1 MNKAGLKQNFAV
13 FADFIYQ
20 DLAFLIYAK
29 NYQETKAFF
38 EKIHFYKE
46 KYFIIVCVKYEFYK
60 YLFDKDFT
68 SKSPYIYALCFKKR
82 SAFKPELNPFIRYC
96 PTLTQKLDKKAY
108 HKAFK
113 KVLKSIKKGQSYQ
126 INLTQK
132 LKLRTQIS
140 SFELFKLLLKE
151 QNAEYKAFLQSEFG
165 EILCFSPELFFKI
178 KDQNILTEPMKGTIK
193 RGENEILDK
202 QNKLFLQNDSKN
214 LSENVMI
221 VDLLR
226 NDLSK
231 IADEV
236 KVSKLFQ
243 IKTYKSLHQMISQ
256 IKASLKADISLL
268 EVFEALFPCGSITGA
283 PKLETMKL
291 ITRLEKRKRGV
302 YCGAIGLVHKNE
314 SVFNVAIRTLER
326 KSLKSDFSF
335 GVGSGVVFDSKS
347 EAEFKELKL
356 KHSFLKPLKQDFYLF
371 ETMLFKYGKTLFF
384 KEHLKRL
391 FNSALALNFKHS
403 KLLKEVKTILEKPRA
418 YENFKKLS
426 FESFNEFLFSKE
438 NEFFD
443 ESFIKSELK
452 EAGLRLKLF
461 KDGEFEFEFFKIKPS
476 QSKLLHLAKEALIKD
491 DLSFHK
497 SSLRERFLASARK
510 CEANLCY
517 DEAFCDENERL
528 LEGSR
533 TNLVLNLNGKLY
545 TPSLK
550 VGLLNGIYRQVL
562 LQSKHIKEKT
572 LLKHELFKADEIWA
586 INSLRGVVKLNLK
599 AIDE

>member
-1 MNKAGLKQNFAV
+1 MSKANLKQNFAV
-13 FADFIYQ
+13 FGDHIYQ
-20 DLAFLIYAK
+20 DFAFSFSAR
-29 NYQETKAFF
+29 NYQETKTFF
-38 EKIHFYKE
+38 EKIKQYKQE
-46 KYFIIVCVKYEFYK
+46 YFIIICVKYEFYT
-60 YLFDKDFT
+60 YLFDTNFT
-68 SKSPYIYALCFKKR
+68 SKKPYIYALCFKKR
-82 SAFKPELNPFIRYC
+82 SIFKLNLNPFMRYY

-108 HKAFK
+108 CKAFK

-132 LKLRTQIS
+132 LKLRTKIP
-140 SFELFKLLLKE
+140 SFELFKLLTKE

-178 KDQNILTEPMKGTIK
+178 KDQKILTEPMKGTIK

-202 QNKLFLQNDSKN
+202 QNKHFLQNDHKN

-236 KVSKLFQ
+236 KVDKLFA

-256 IKASLKADISLL
+256 ISATLKAETTLF

-291 ITRLEKRKRGV
+291 INKLERRKRGV
-302 YCGAIGLVHKNE
+302 YCGAIGLVHKDE

-335 GVGSGVVFDSKS
+335 GVGSGVVFDSK
-347 EAEFKELKL
+347 AGDEFKELKL
-356 KHSFLKPLKQDFYLF
+356 KSSFLKPLKQDFCLF
-371 ETMLFKYGKTLFF
+371 ETMLFKYGKILFF

-391 FNSALALNFKHS
+391 FHSALALNFKHK
-403 KLLKEVKTILEKPRA
+403 KLLGEFKGILEKQRA
-418 YENFKKLS
+418 YQDFTKLS
-426 FESFNEFLFSKE
+426 FESFNELLFSKE
-438 NEFFD
+438 NDFFD
-443 ESFIKSELK
+443 ESFVKSELK

-461 KDGEFEFEFFKIKPS
+461 KNGDFEFEFFKIKPS
-476 QSKLLHLAKEALIKD
+476 QSKLLYLSKDTFIKD

-497 SSLRERFLASARK
+497 SSLRDRFSNSASK

-517 DEAFCDENERL
+517 DEAFCDEKERL

-533 TNLVLNLNGKLY
+533 TNLVLSLNGKLY

-550 VGLLNGIYRQVL
+550 FGLLDGIYRQVL
-562 LQSKHIKEKT
+562 LQTQHIKEKT
-572 LLKHELFKADEIWA
+572 LFKPELFKADELWA
-586 INSLRGVVKLNLK
+586 INSLRGAVKLNLK
-599 AIDE
+599 VFDE